1 MKPAY
6 AIAAALVAALIVAMP
21 ALSLQVQARAP
32 VLGAKG
38 DRADARP
45 LGTVCSKHEWPY
57 FEPACLRDA
66 KYPFGEARQ
75 VRTVAIDHLP

>member
-1 MKPAY
+1 MLKPVY
-6 AIAAALVAALIVAMP
+6 VIAAALVAAAIVTIP
-21 ALSLQVQARAP
+21 TLSQVQADAP

-45 LGTVCSKHEWPY
+45 LGTACSKREWPY
-57 FEPACLRDA
+57 YETACLRDA

-75 VRTVAIDHLP
+75 VRVVSTDLLP